1 MCCILGSA
9 SVKIY
14 EEEGWGC
21 VPVLGFGLRPFDVE
35 PG

>member
-9 SVKIY
+9 SV
-14 EEEGWGC
+14 EVHGEEGRGR
-21 VPVLGFGLRPFDVE
+21 VPILGFGLRPLDAD